1 MASAGT
7 APVQGVCGPFPAAE
21 LGFTLMHEHV
31 LVANWAMRRCFP
43 GYVDEDWLVRHATQ
57 ELVAARERGVSSMVD
72 LTPINLGRDI
82 RLIRRVAEAS
92 GVRIVAATGFYWTE
106 EPWMEAWET
115 EQLAAYL
122 IRDLEEG
129 IEDTDVKA
137 GVIKCATDRLGVTP
151 LNEKLLRVAALA
163 HRRTG
168 ALLSTHSSVQNR
180 SGLAQQDVFERE
192 GVDLTRVV
200 IGHCGD
206 TEDVAYLETLLR
218 RGSTLGMDRFGV
230 DIILPTKQ
238 RVDTI
243 AELCRRGWAR
253 QLVLSHDAACH
264 IDWFPRDMI
273 RRTVPNWN
281 YRHIPDDV
289 IPALRERGVS
299 EEDLRTMT
307 VENPRRLFEP
317 QGAY

>member
-1 MASAGT
+1 MAT
-7 APVQGVCGPFPAAE
+7 VQGVQGPLDTAE

-43 GYVDEDWLVRHATQ
+43 DYLDEDWLVRHATA
-57 ELVAARERGVSSMVD
+57 ELRSAAERGVRTMVD

-82 RLIRRVAEAS
+82 GLIRRVAEAS
-92 GVRIVAATGFYWTE
+92 GVQIIAATGFYWVE
-106 EPWMEAWET
+106 EPWMEAWDV
-115 EQLAAYL
+115 EQLASWL
-122 IRDLEEG
+122 IRDIEEG
-129 IEDTDVKA
+129 IEGTPIRA

-151 LNEKLLRVAALA
+151 LNEKLLQVAAHA

-168 ALLSTHSSVQNR
+168 VPISTHSSVENR
-180 SGLAQQDVFERE
+180 SGLAQQDVFERA
-192 GVDLTRVV
+192 GVDLSRVV

-206 TEDVAYLETLLR
+206 TEDVAYLEAILR
-218 RGSTLGMDRFGV
+218 RGSTIGMDRFGI

-273 RRTVPNWN
+273 ERTVPHWN

-299 EEDLRTMT
+299 EEDLRSMT
-307 VENPRRLFEP
+307 VDTPRRYFEA
-317 QGAY
+317 QGGY